1 LDPSEAMML
10 LKHQRKR
17 NMGKNKPTQQDS
29 TRISEYP
36 VNPFIVD
43 FPIENCELP
52 INNSLHLR
60 LKTYQKDQ
68 ETF

>member
-43 FPIENCELP
+43 FPIENCDFP
-52 INNSLHLR
+52 
-60 LKTYQKDQ
+60 
-68 ETF
+68 